1 MRVLV
6 TGAAGFIGSHVL
18 DALLTQGH
26 EVRALDSLSPAVH
39 WGRPSYVPE
48 EVDLRVADVRDPAA
62 VESALEGVDA
72 VCHLAAMVGL
82 GVSVADLPLYADVN
96 VTGTAVLL
104 AAMARAGVARLV
116 LSSSMVVYGEGL
128 YGCSSEGCV
137 LASVLRPADAPRPG
151 GMLRPADALR
161 PVRPLARAVAD
172 LEAGA
177 FDPRCP
183 ACGARLSWMTVPED
197 ATLDPRNAYATSKL
211 AQEHLA
217 ANWARVTGGA
227 VVALRY
233 HNVYGPRMPRDT
245 PYSGVA
251 AIFRSALEN
260 GQPPRVFED
269 GGQLRDFVHVRDVA
283 ESNVLALAATDVAAG
298 LTADVAADVAAG
310 LTVGLTVDLA
320 VDLAG
325 GSPSGAPVAVPAGTL
340 RAYNVASGT
349 PHTVGEMAAE
359 LAAAFGGRIE
369 PKVTGEY
376 RLGDVRHIVASPEAA
391 ARDLGF
397 RAGIG
402 FSEGIAEFARAELR
416 APAAAR

>member
-18 DALLTQGH
+18 EALQAHGH
-26 EVRALDSLSPAVH
+26 EVRGLDSLSPAVH
-39 WGRPSYVPE
+39 AGIPAYMPGGT
-48 EVDLRVADVRDPAA
+48 DLRVADVRDPAA
-62 VESALEGVDA
+62 VDSALDGVDA

-104 AAMARAGVARLV
+104 AAMARKGVSRLV
-116 LSSSMVVYGEGL
+116 LSSSMVVYGEGS
-128 YGCSSEGCV
+128 YACSTH
-137 LASVLRPADAPRPG
+137 G
-151 GMLRPADALR
+151 GL
-161 PVRPLARAVAD
+161 VRPLPRAAAD

-183 ACGARLSWMTVPED
+183 ACGAQLSWTAVRED
-197 ATLDPRNAYATSKL
+197 AALDPRNAYATSKV

-283 ESNVLALAATDVAAG
+283 EGNVLALAATDRAAA
-298 LTADVAADVAAG
+298 L
-310 LTVGLTVDLA
+310 L
-320 VDLAG
+320 
-325 GSPSGAPVAVPAGTL
+325 
-340 RAYNVASGT
+340 AYNVASGT
-349 PHTVGEMAAE
+349 PHTVGEMAAA
-359 LAAAFGGRIE
+359 LAATFGGGIE

-376 RLGDVRHIVASPEAA
+376 RLGDVRHIVASPQAA
-391 ARDLGF
+391 VRDLGF
-397 RAGIG
+397 RARIG
-402 FSEGIAEFARAELR
+402 FEDGMREFARAELR